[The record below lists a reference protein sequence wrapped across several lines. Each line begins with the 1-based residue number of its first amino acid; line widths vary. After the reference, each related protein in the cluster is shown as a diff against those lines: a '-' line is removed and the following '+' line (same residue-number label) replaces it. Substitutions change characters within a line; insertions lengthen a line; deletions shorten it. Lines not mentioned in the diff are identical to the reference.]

1 MLQRFIKWVD
11 SLGDYVNPLVVRD
24 VRRMFRNP
32 GYLGLFYLYSVS
44 IILIVIINWNDKR
57 EFADVSLIVASVICC
72 IGAFW
77 GFMVINEMA
86 AIFYRDELFLMNS
99 LSPRQY
105 LHAYITI
112 SSIESLFIISLSL
125 PLLTAAQIIGVENV
139 SSLFLYIIPILAF
152 LAGQAFSLF
161 VLSFIAYS
169 RSPGI
174 KRFLTISEQI
184 GEFCLGGLQG
194 AVGLVILLP
203 WFFVL
208 YLWSEVFKLP
218 SPSTY
223 NGFDLFSIYFL
234 LPIALLT
241 ISVTAYTLSLD
252 GFKVNYKPNNFRIAY
267 NIFIY
272 NILSICLA
280 VIYFI
285 LVLLFR

>member
-1 MLQRFIKWVD
+1 MLQRFIEWVD

-32 GYLGLFYLYSVS
+32 GYLWFPSLYCIS
-44 IILIVIINWNDKR
+44 IIFIVILNWNDKR
-57 EFADVSLIVASVICC
+57 EFADLSLIVAGAIGC
-72 IGAFW
+72 IGAL
-77 GFMVINEMA
+77 GGVRAINEMA
-86 AIFYRDELFLMNS
+86 AIFNRDELFLMNS
-99 LSPRQY
+99 LSPRQH
-105 LHAYITI
+105 LHAYIAI
-112 SSIESLFIISLSL
+112 SIIESLFLISPSL
-125 PLLTAAQIIGVENV
+125 PLLTAAQIIGVWEFN
-139 SSLFLYIIPILAF
+139 SYFLYMIPILTF
-152 LAGQAFSLF
+152 LAGQTFSLF
-161 VLSFIAYS
+161 VLSFMAYAI
-169 RSPGI
+169 SPGI
-174 KRFLTISEQI
+174 KRFPTIWEQI
-184 GEFCLGGLQG
+184 EEFFLGGLQG

-218 SPSTY
+218 PLSCY

-252 GFKVNYKPNNFRIAY
+252 GFKINHKPNNFHIAY

-272 NILSICLA
+272 NILSLCLA
-280 VIYFI
+280 IIYFI